1 MNILNV
7 IFAAK
12 VYSLKKML
20 NYERLGIIAIL
31 HGNSDELLMEFA
43 I

>member
-7 IFAAK
+7 IFAVK
-12 VYSLKKML
+12 VYLLNKM

-31 HGNSDELLMEFA
+31 HGNSEALLMEFA
-43 I
+43 V